1 MAEPE
6 LYPENHEERVIWTTI
21 LWTWGFW
28 FAGALYI
35 VAPVVGWYL
44 AWFALKRY
52 VGLAPGGAVRPHPI
66 PLGVIIWWLAM
77 AAMLIALI
85 AAHINF
91 SLGNPLMLKSSIG
104 WAKGW
109 ALMAVFPWVGA
120 MLRIRPAIIYRATN
134 KLALQTLMLV
144 PIFVVAALLHLPHP
158 LYISP
163 LQVVGGPGPD
173 FFRVELYSI
182 DNTNGNLRWSFFAPW
197 APAAAFVANIS
208 LVFALY
214 DRSRYWKWIGIVAC
228 VVVCVMSSSRLALIA
243 IPGVLAFGALFFN
256 LTRPLAIFSTAVM
269 STIGILSTTQIMALI
284 ETSMERFNSARAAST
299 RVRRLLRD
307 IAIQRWRSEAPIFGH
322 GVVEAGPH
330 LVEHM
335 AIGSHHS
342 WAGLLFVKGA
352 VGFLALALPLA
363 YTIFELLAKA
373 QADRVARCAL
383 SVVVILIFYTFGE
396 NLEILSYLFW
406 PGMVVIGIALRR
418 RFFHPMRSRLGSR

>member
-1 MAEPE
+1 MAAPE
-6 LYPENHEERVIWTTI
+6 LHPENHEERVIWTTI

-28 FAGALYI
+28 FVGALYI

-52 VGLAPGGAVRPHPI
+52 VGLAPGGAPRPHGI
-66 PLGVIIWWLAM
+66 PTGVVIWWLAM

-85 AAHINF
+85 AAHMNF
-91 SLGNPLMLKSSIG
+91 GLGGPLMLKSSIG

-134 KLALQTLMLV
+134 KLALQTLLLV
-144 PIFVVAALLHLPHP
+144 PVFVASALLHLPHP
-158 LYISP
+158 LYVSP

-214 DRSRYWKWIGIVAC
+214 DRSPKWKWIGIVAC
-228 VVVCVMSSSRLALIA
+228 VVICVMSSSRLALIA
-243 IPGVLAFGALFFN
+243 IPGVLAFGVLFFN
-256 LTRPLAIFSTAVM
+256 LTRPLVVGATAVM
-269 STIGILSTTQIMALI
+269 SIVGILSTTQIMELI
-284 ETSMERFNSARAAST
+284 ASFTEKFNGARAAST
-299 RVRRLLRD
+299 RVRKLLRD
-307 IAIQRWRSEAPIFGH
+307 IAIQRWQSEAPIFGH
-322 GVVEAGPH
+322 GVIEAGPH

-335 AIGSHHS
+335 PIGSHHS

-352 VGFLALALPLA
+352 VGFLALALPLV
-363 YTIFELLAKA
+363 YTIAELLFKA

-406 PGMVVIGIALRR
+406 PGLVVIGIALRR
-418 RFFHPMRSRLGSR
+418 RFFHPMRCRFGSS